1 LLLVALLIDAR
12 HLRRGA
18 IAVSDES
25 RAAATARGRLAL
37 CALRHERASAIEAAA
52 PADTVRRRRATR
64 GVALLG
70 LAAQLAAGLLL
81 APVLASQVG
90 SLH

>member
-1 LLLVALLIDAR
+1 MALLIDAR